1 MYGIDGHPYSY
12 FALTCCQ
19 ISNAKGAT
27 ATAAIAHE
35 IKQPPLANF
44 ALQKNNRPFRSTV
57 IAGNHER
64 HADRLVVIAR
74 KPLMR

>member
-12 FALTCCQ
+12 FAMTCCQ
-19 ISNAKGAT
+19 IRIATQRAAT

-44 ALQKNNRPFRSTV
+44 ALQKTTGPFDQQSSRATMSDML
-57 IAGNHER
+57 IA
-64 HADRLVVIAR
+64 LSS
-74 KPLMR
+74 